1 MKLFH
6 QNAMLLSLTCLGMI
20 LLNSC
25 AQTTPYE
32 EEKRIIVSPHKL
44 SAHSGSEDPVFV
56 KVLDKQ
62 GGPLFGMKVTATS
75 TSPTVATVT
84 PEKITD
90 PAGKAVFIVHG
101 ISPGTTKI
109 IFSAV
114 EQKAAM
120 EVVFIGH

>member
-6 QNAMLLSLTCLGMI
+6 QNALLFSLTCLGI
-20 LLNSC
+20 IVLNSC
-25 AQTTPYE
+25 AQTTPYDV
-32 EEKRIIVSPHKL
+32 EKRIIVSPYKL
-44 SAHSGSEDPVFV
+44 SVHSGSEDPVFV

-90 PAGKAVFIVHG
+90 PAGKAVFIVQG

-109 IFSAV
+109 IFSAA
-114 EQKAAM
+114 EQKATM

>member
-1 MKLFH
+1 MKLFN
-6 QNAMLLSLTCLGMI
+6 QKSLLFSLTCLGII

-25 AQTTPYE
+25 AQTPPYE

-44 SAHSGSEDPVFV
+44 SVHSGSEDPVFV

-62 GGPLFGMKVTATS
+62 GGPLFGLKVTATS

-90 PAGKAVFIVHG
+90 PVGKAVFIVHG

-109 IFSAV
+109 IFSAAG
-114 EQKAAM
+114 QKAAM